1 MATEN
6 EKVLAE
12 AQKLYNEGKWPESNL
27 LIDGLTIAEDEEMA
41 EARRLRGWNYY
52 YIGTKGLDDKQA
64 SLGRSKAAFQ
74 YALSITSDKKKKIS
88 IMNGLPLTFWV
99 LGEQEWA
106 WHLSDRAIEEFPDEP
121 SVWNTRSILFRWAKD
136 FKGSVEVCEQVYEKA
151 MLKDDYRTAGNAKQ
165 NKADALKEL
174 GQINQARDEYASAI
188 GLYKTFGERTGQ
200 SAQFHI
206 DGVSKKMLALGALPE
221 E

>member
-1 MATEN
+1 MRQSLE
-6 EKVLAE
+6 V
-12 AQKLYNEGKWPESNL
+12 AQKLYNEGKWLESNI
-27 LIDGLTIAEDEEMA
+27 LIADYFDGLTTTEEMA
-41 EARRLRGWNYY
+41 EADRLRGWNYY
-52 YIGTKGLDDKQA
+52 YIGTKGLRDKQA
-64 SLGRSKAAFQ
+64 SLEMSKAAFQ
-74 YALSITSDKKKKIS
+74 TALGRTVDSKKKIS
-88 IMNGLPLTFWV
+88 IMNGLPLTLWV
-99 LGEQEWA
+99 LGEQEDA
-106 WHLSDRAIEEFPDEP
+106 WQVSDEAIDEFPNEP

>member
-1 MATEN
+1 
-6 EKVLAE
+6 
-12 AQKLYNEGKWPESNL
+12 
-27 LIDGLTIAEDEEMA
+27 
-41 EARRLRGWNYY
+41 
-52 YIGTKGLDDKQA
+52 
-64 SLGRSKAAFQ
+64 
-74 YALSITSDKKKKIS
+74 
-88 IMNGLPLTFWV
+88 
-99 LGEQEWA
+99 
-106 WHLSDRAIEEFPDEP
+106 
-121 SVWNTRSILFRWAKD
+121 
-136 FKGSVEVCEQVYEKA
+136 